1 MSSTINTLFKKK
13 YSKYL
18 EVALAGAV
26 VIHVAIFVFAPPYV
40 PQPYKLREKKLSLV
54 ELPQNIEIPPPPE
67 EIERPQ
73 LPQEAEISDD
83 VSEEET
89 IAPTEFNPF
98 EPPVIPSQPDMPEVF
113 FAYDSPPQVI
123 RTVNPEYPELASE
136 AEAEGV
142 VQVEVTIDE
151 TGRVTYARV
160 VASDTIESLNLAAL
174 EAAKKFLFKPAKQRD
189 MAVKCRIV
197 IPFRFTLD

>member
-1 MSSTINTLFKKK
+1 MSATANALFKKK
-13 YSKYL
+13 YTKYL
-18 EVALAGAV
+18 EVAMAGAV
-26 VIHVAIFVFAPPYV
+26 VIHAAIFYFSPPYV
-40 PQPYKLREKKLSLV
+40 PRPYTLRERKMEV
-54 ELPQNIEIPPPPE
+54 VDLPENIEIPPPPE

-73 LPQEAEISDD
+73 LPQEAEISED

-98 EPPVIPSQPDMPEVF
+98 EPPVIPTQPDMPDIF
-113 FAYDSPPQVI
+113 LAYDSPPQVI
-123 RTVNPEYPELASE
+123 RSVSPEYPELASE
-136 AEAEGV
+136 AEAEGA

-151 TGRVTYARV
+151 TGRVIFARV

-189 MAVKCRIV
+189 VPVKCRIV